1 MYKRQAYHFDTK
13 KGTLSPFQIV
23 PTLPDTFTDDGW
35 ASGIVSAPG
44 GRFVY
49 VSNRKADLVSVFAA
63 DPATGKLSL
72 VQWIP
77 TKGKQPRFIGMVPDG
92 SMLVA
97 ANELGASIRIFD
109 VDPQTGRLHDGEHV
123 IKTHSPV
130 CVTFAL

>member
-1 MYKRQAYHFDTK
+1 MMAGQAVSCLLPAAVLSMCRIARQ
-13 KGTLSPFQIV
+13 I
-23 PTLPDTFTDDGW
+23 
-35 ASGIVSAPG
+35 
-44 GRFVY
+44 
-49 VSNRKADLVSVFAA
+49 LVSVFAA

>member
-1 MYKRQAYHFDTK
+1 M
-13 KGTLSPFQIV
+13 

-109 VDPQTGRLHDGEHV
+109 VDPQTAASMMVNMSLRRIV
-123 IKTHSPV
+123 P
-130 CVTFAL
+130 FA

>member
-1 MYKRQAYHFDTK
+1 MVPMKRITPSRPIILTQKRD
-13 KGTLSPFQIV
+13 LIPFQIV

-77 TKGKQPRFIGMVPDG
+77 TKANSPASSVWYLMGLCSLRPMNWARLSVSLMSIPKRAASMMVNM
-92 SMLVA
+92 SLR
-97 ANELGASIRIFD
+97 RI
-109 VDPQTGRLHDGEHV
+109 VP
-123 IKTHSPV
+123 
-130 CVTFAL
+130 FA